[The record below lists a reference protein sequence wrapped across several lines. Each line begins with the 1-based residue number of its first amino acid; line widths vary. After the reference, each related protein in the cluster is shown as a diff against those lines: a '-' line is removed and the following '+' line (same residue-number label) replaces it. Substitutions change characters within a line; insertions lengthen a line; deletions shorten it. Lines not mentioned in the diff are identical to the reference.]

1 MSGQQQCPLCRA
13 KSHGGAQSVFYRD
26 KRRDYWRCH
35 HCHLVFVPPIFYLSK
50 ARERAEY
57 DLHDN
62 QVDDAGYRRFL
73 SRVHAPLV
81 RRLSAGARGLDFG
94 CGPGP
99 ALAAMLQEHGLVAAL
114 YDIFYAPD
122 TSVFNRQ
129 YDFITATEVVEHLH
143 NPAAVLNRLWQCIT
157 VGGVLAIMTKL
168 ARDAEAFARWH
179 YKNDP
184 THVCFFSR
192 QTFVYLAAELNA
204 ELEFIADDVIFLTR
218 RV

>member
-1 MSGQQQCPLCRA
+1 
-13 KSHGGAQSVFYRD
+13 
-26 KRRDYWRCH
+26 
-35 HCHLVFVPPIFYLSK
+35 VFVPPAFYVSR
-50 ARERAEY
+50 AQERAEY

-62 QVDDAGYRRFL
+62 RVDDPGYRRFL
-73 SRVHAPLV
+73 SRLHAPLV
-81 RRLSAGARGLDFG
+81 RRLPTGAHGLDFG

-99 ALAAMLQEHGLVAAL
+99 ALAAMLQEDGLPVAL

-122 TSVFNRQ
+122 TSVFSRQ

-143 NPAAVLNRLWQCIT
+143 DPAAELNRLWQCLAD
-157 VGGVLAIMTKL
+157 GGVLAIMTKL

-192 QTFVYLAAELNA
+192 QTFVYLAAELKA
-204 ELEFIADDVIFLTR
+204 ELEFVADDVIFLTR
-218 RV
+218 RVGAK